1 MAFTG
6 GGQRAFGVERRLI
19 VWTIRIENRALKEL
33 AKLQK
38 TDQRRIVDFL
48 ENRLA
53 KRQNPRELGE
63 ALSGPLAG
71 LWKYRVGSF
80 RIIAKVDDGQ
90 VAILV
95 VRIGN
100 RREIYR

>member
-6 GGQRAFGVERRLI
+6 GGQRALGGERRLI

-63 ALSGPLAG
+63 ALSGR
-71 LWKYRVGSF
+71 WRDCGS
-80 RIIAKVDDGQ
+80 IAWDHFASSQRSTTDK
-90 VAILV
+90 
-95 VRIGN
+95 
-100 RREIYR
+100 